1 MRNILA
7 AILLL
12 MAYNLSFATDILIS
26 DVPETDAFQIDCES
40 SASEATTTTYFF
52 DDGGNSYYYPNVSY
66 IRDIQSTNGSIISVK
81 FVNFNLANGTLLT
94 IKDAVTREVL
104 VANATGT
111 SLQGHTIT
119 SHHGKLRFI
128 WTAGAI
134 RGQGFK
140 AKVWCGSP
148 CQQFTTTITSSID
161 PTDTET
167 GQYYD
172 VCKNTAVEFTAHNV
186 FHNNNQEYQQTDEN
200 LTYNWL
206 IFSQNDTSRFN
217 DAGRTFSHSF
227 TESGGYYVLCDAIDS
242 RGCANHELNSVRV
255 RVSIAPTWENTSF
268 TPDTICSGTEVTFT
282 VSPHTE
288 PWRNETPN
296 VVGGAT
302 FLPDGNGQCYNTA
315 VNFDSF
321 DEGAI
326 INSASD
332 IDRIYINIEHSFL
345 GDLAILLECPNG
357 QQCLL
362 KAFNRSSYDDP
373 IVSNLNWHNT
383 GGFYNSSSQQ
393 GQSIHL
399 GLAHDDGSCN
409 DNPGYGFPY
418 YFYPDGTES
427 FGNGGPTIS
436 VNRFD
441 YYNLLQCPNQV
452 QYSGILAY
460 GEEHRYEPYENMT
473 SLIGCP
479 LNGEWRLYVCDM
491 WAIDNGWIFEW
502 GIYFNEEVFPPDL
515 WEFENTYS
523 EDGFFWEW
531 GTDPNYPYPYPWWYH
546 GSVGSINNN
555 NIPTGSEMYDAVAT
569 KNGSLRDTD
578 DDPTFIVTDRPQNP
592 DIDNPALIP
601 YTFSVTDN
609 FGCTYDTTVTVY
621 VLPAGDP
628 SCCITP
634 VPEISVLDTMP
645 CTNSVT
651 LTASDF
657 DLESNTGEWTYRG
670 PGTATFGDI
679 SQPQTEV
686 SVNIYGDYTFT
697 WHEYYM
703 GNHVCSGEASIT
715 VNFAPETDATLASI
729 SDRCRSGELIELSAS
744 DYGTLTCTP
753 ATPAFNAEVHTFVPA
768 LAEPGVY
775 TITNDL
781 GDVRC
786 AIASLSSETFTIY
799 DEITVSNRTEI
810 CTSSENGTVEIR
822 FDVNGL
828 SDPDNP
834 PAYSVTGGYS
844 SNGSATINV
853 DETRNQP
860 QYSLSV
866 QGPIEY
872 SLLVS
877 DEHGCSNINMQG
889 NYECDCPNYAGT
901 FVDYNAKIM
910 CTGEAYWLLRGHTE
924 NHGHNGDQV
933 DTARNAVF
941 SYIVCTNPND
951 IHTSFVTE
959 LPGNTEAIYLSTIN
973 GQYNRQ
979 YYLMAVVGFGSGL
992 NAWGNGCR
1000 SVSQPVPL
1008 MWRESPQPWATAA
1021 DTCGLVMRLHG
1032 SQPPE
1037 GTYGY
1042 WTATAP
1048 EGVENYSYTTIANT
1062 TNNSPDAI
1070 VLVNAPGAATFTW
1083 NIVNAECTGRASA
1096 IYDFRRVPTPEA
1108 GPDISI
1114 CGVQA
1119 EITGAYATIPALENS
1134 SLQWSCAGATI
1145 LNGNT
1150 IQPQVNANSG
1160 GTYLL
1165 TLTERNGECAGRD
1178 NMRITFVNIPAPA
1191 TTANVDTVCGH
1202 VGELQVY
1209 NANPSNEGRWTA
1221 YYDTISWT
1229 PLPTVSYS
1237 DYNNPTGPNSDRY
1250 PHCFVTVPIPDD
1262 QSEVEYVFK
1271 WTEPINDP
1279 RLSDDADCQGEAIK
1293 RMVFR
1298 KVPVISVHQCGSTGN
1313 SVAVCGNSLELCAE
1327 TVASEG
1333 YTDFS
1338 WVCKGIAGHFSDSIN
1353 STTTFTLD
1361 STMQIN
1367 SFQDVDFFFVGRNGS
1382 CMSIDTMHVRFL
1394 QKPVANAGLDHVAC
1408 GNSYELNGVWSLQ
1421 PSDDYTPSCQ
1431 WTVGEMPNP
1440 DAQVVWANTP
1450 HDSIVEGVQVS
1461 DYGIYTFIVREMNTA
1476 GDAATCFDRDTVTIE
1491 FMERPNVFAGEDFD
1505 VCGLDFQL
1513 HAVSSHS
1520 EGDNIS
1526 GVWTSIS
1533 GGEMSFADRT
1543 DPNTTGH
1550 YSAYGTATFR
1560 WVETNHPH
1568 IVTENEETCS
1578 ASDDVEVTFFELP
1591 SPVIS
1596 MNEGDTIACGLSF
1609 ESLRA
1614 ENPGDGISGFWY
1626 EVSPATQFGNVDSIV
1641 TNVAVP
1647 SYGRHDFYWI
1657 EYTGSA
1663 DNPRFCK
1670 DTAGPWTIDFI
1681 QEPIAQIRDTSRTFC
1696 SYSGMLCADFN
1707 GVGEGRWS
1715 TDANSYVL
1723 TFEDRTSPCTSVYTT
1738 VLNSGN
1744 SQDPYYNIYWTVRN
1758 TEYCTDKDTIKV
1770 IFAGV
1775 PSDSIKVIPPKCFGE
1790 AAILTA
1796 YEDSLAIYDW
1806 DFGNGYI
1813 DSVQTNVA
1821 AGEYRAFVHWDDR
1834 TTSHIVG
1841 LTATNSWGCTSNIG
1855 RAIVEEPDFPKYNY
1869 NIINDTCALGK
1880 GGIEFIDTAENF
1892 AFYWIDTTV
1901 GPTITEPNGYAI
1913 TNLHIYNLP
1922 AGRYVYRSE
1931 YQTSNTEYIEVYRQY
1946 FGTAQCSDFPEF
1958 EVGTIGMLEA
1968 EIAISAEVVGNLVAP
1983 DANAIFYNTTNY
1995 DNLSNHVCE
2004 WHFGDDAVE
2013 RKCDSVVEHIYID
2026 PGCYEVYLVVMNR
2039 EIPECRDTAML
2050 DNCVFVDKESKLEVP
2065 NIFSPNGDGLNE
2077 YFQVSG
2083 QSIKAETFHGIIM
2096 NRYGQV
2102 LFEWTDWENEES
2114 GWDGKIKGSTTAT
2127 PGVYYYIIEAE
2138 GMDNTIYNMEGA
2150 FHLVR

>member
-1 MRNILA
+1 MKKLVL
-7 AILLL
+7 AILLT
-12 MAYNLSFATDILIS
+12 MASYISFATDILIS

-52 DDGGNSYYYPNVSY
+52 DDGGNGSYLASQTYM
-66 IRDIQSTNGSIISVK
+66 RDIQSTNGSIISVK

-94 IKDAVTREVL
+94 IRDAVTREVL
-104 VANATGT
+104 VSNATGT
-111 SLQGHTIT
+111 SLNGRTIT
-119 SHHGKLRFI
+119 SHHGALRFI
-128 WTAGAI
+128 WISGAA

-172 VCKNTAVEFTAHNV
+172 VCKSTAVEFTANNV
-186 FHNNNQEYQQTDEN
+186 FLNNNQEYQQTDDN
-200 LTYNWL
+200 LTYNWM
-206 IFSQNDTSRFN
+206 IFSRNDTLRFN
-217 DAGRTFSHSF
+217 DAGRTFSYSF
-227 TESGGYYVLCDAIDS
+227 TESGGYYVMCNAIDN
-242 RGCANHELNSVRV
+242 RGCANHEVNTVRV
-255 RVSIAPTWENTSF
+255 RVSIAPTWENVHFS
-268 TPDTICSGTEVTFT
+268 PDTICSGTEVTFT
-282 VSPHTE
+282 GSPHVE
-288 PWRNETPN
+288 PWRDETPN
-296 VVGGAT
+296 VLGGTIA
-302 FLPDGNGQCYNTA
+302 LPDGEYRCYPGQMVFTQ
-315 VNFDSF
+315 F
-321 DEGAI
+321 DEDAV
-326 INSASD
+326 INSIND
-332 IDRIYINIEHSFL
+332 IERIYLKMEHSYM
-345 GDLAILLECPNG
+345 GDLSIVVRCPNN
-357 QQCLL
+357 QTCLL
-362 KAFNRSSYDDP
+362 KAYSS
-373 IVSNLNWHNT
+373 SNGTIYQHWTNT
-383 GGFYNSSSQQ
+383 GRINNAGSIGGGN
-393 GQSIHL
+393 IHL
-399 GLAHDDGSCN
+399 GLAPDPNSSSSPCYLT
-409 DNPGYGFPY
+409 PGEGYAYNFTPTATQ
-418 YFYPDGTES
+418 P
-427 FGNGGPTIS
+427 FGANGPTTYTTYTDPCGETQTNY
-436 VNRFD
+436 VLDPGD
-441 YYNLLQCPNQV
+441 Y
-452 QYSGILAY
+452 AT
-460 GEEHRYEPYENMT
+460 YESME

-479 LNGEWRLYVCDM
+479 LYGVWSINICDQLY
-491 WAIDNGWIFEW
+491 IDNGYLLEW
-502 GIYFNEEVFPPDL
+502 GIFFNEDLYPDDV
-515 WEFENTYS
+515 WYYGPTYS
-523 EDGFFWEW
+523 FGPGIGWVDGEWFFLST
-531 GTDPNYPYPYPWWYH
+531 GPD
-546 GSVGSINNN
+546 INGDGHDH
-555 NIPTGSEMYDAVAT
+555 IPSGSEMYSTVDT
-569 KNGSLRDTD
+569 KNGSMSQRDNDEPIITM
-578 DDPTFIVTDRPQNP
+578 VDRPQNP
-592 DIDNPALIP
+592 NPDDPVLVP
-601 YTFSVTDN
+601 YTFFATDD

-634 VPEISVLDTMP
+634 TPEISVSDTMP

-679 SQPQTEV
+679 NQPQTEV
-686 SVNIYGDYTFT
+686 SVNVYGDYTFT

-703 GNHVCSGEASIT
+703 GNLSCSGEASIT

-729 SDRCRSGELIELSAS
+729 YDRCRSGELIELSAS
-744 DYGTLTCTP
+744 DYGTFTCSP
-753 ATPAFNAEVHTFVPA
+753 PTPAFNAEAHTFVPA

-781 GDVRC
+781 GDARC
-786 AIASLSSETFTIY
+786 AIASFSSQTFTIY
-799 DEITVSNRTEI
+799 DEITVSNRAEI

-834 PAYSVTGGYS
+834 PTYSITGGYS
-844 SNGSATINV
+844 SNGSAIINV

-860 QYSLSV
+860 QYSLTT

-901 FVDYNAKIM
+901 FADYNAKIM
-910 CTGEAYWLLRGHTE
+910 CTSEAYWLLRGHTE
-924 NHGHNGDQV
+924 NHGHNGNQV

-959 LPGNTEAIYLSTIN
+959 LPSTTEAIYLSTIN
-973 GQYNRQ
+973 GQNNRQ
-979 YYLMAVVGFGSGL
+979 YYLVAVVGFGSGL

-1008 MWRESPQPWATAA
+1008 MWRESPHPTVTSA

-1048 EGVENYSYTTIANT
+1048 EGVDNYSYTTIANT
-1062 TNNSPDAI
+1062 TNNSPEAI

-1096 IYDFRRVPTPEA
+1096 IYNFHRIPTPEA
-1108 GPDISI
+1108 GPDITV

-1160 GTYLL
+1160 GTYLV

-1279 RLSDDADCQGEAIK
+1279 RLPDDADCQGEAIK

-1298 KVPVISVHQCGSTGN
+1298 KVPVVSVHQCGSTGN
-1313 SVAVCGNSLELCAE
+1313 SVAVCGNSVELCAE

-1338 WVCKGIAGHFSDSIN
+1338 WVCKGIAGHFSDSLN

-1361 STMQIN
+1361 STVQIN

-1394 QKPVANAGLDHVAC
+1394 QKPVANAGLDHVSC
-1408 GNSYELNGVWSLQ
+1408 GNSYELSGVWSLQ

-1476 GDAATCFDRDTVTIE
+1476 GDATTCFDRDTVTIE

-1513 HAVSSHS
+1513 NATSSHS

-1526 GVWTSIS
+1526 GLWTSMS
-1533 GGEMSFADRT
+1533 GGEMAFADRT

-1550 YSAYGTATFR
+1550 YSSYGTATFR

-1568 IVTENEETCS
+1568 LTIENEETCS
-1578 ASDDVEVTFFELP
+1578 AFDDVEVTFFEQP

-1626 EVSPATQFGNVDSIV
+1626 EVSPATQFGIVDSIV
-1641 TNVAVP
+1641 TNVAVS
-1647 SYGRHDFYWI
+1647 SYGKHDFYWI

-1663 DNPRFCK
+1663 DNPLFCK

-1696 SYSGMLCADFN
+1696 SYSGMMCADFN

-1796 YEDSLAIYDW
+1796 YEDTLAIYDW
-1806 DFGNGYI
+1806 DFGNGYT
-1813 DSVQTNVA
+1813 DSVQTNAA
-1821 AGEYRAFVHWDDR
+1821 AGEYRAFVHWENR
-1834 TTSHIVG
+1834 ETTHTIG
-1841 LTATNSWGCTSNIG
+1841 LTTTNLWGCTSNIG
-1855 RAIVEEPDFPKYNY
+1855 RAVVEEPDFPKYNY

-1892 AFYWIDTTV
+1892 AFYWIDTTA
-1901 GPTITEPNGYAI
+1901 GPTITDPNGYAI
-1913 TNLHIYNLP
+1913 TDLRIYNLP

-1931 YQTSNTEYIEVYRQY
+1931 YQTSNAEYIEVYRQY

-1983 DANAIFYNTTNY
+1983 EANAIFYNTTNY

-2004 WHFGDDAVE
+2004 WHFGDAAVE

-2083 QSIKAETFHGIIM
+2083 QSIKTETFHGIIM

-2102 LFEWTDWENEES
+2102 LFEWSDWENEES

>member
-1 MRNILA
+1 MKKLVL
-7 AILLL
+7 AILLT
-12 MAYNLSFATDILIS
+12 MASYICFATDILIS
-26 DVPETDAFQIDCES
+26 DVPETDAFQIDCEIS
-40 SASEATTTTYFF
+40 SSEATTTTYFF
-52 DDGGNSYYYPNVSY
+52 DDGGNGSYLASQTYM
-66 IRDIQSTNGSIISVK
+66 RDIQSTNGSIISVK

-94 IKDAVTREVL
+94 IRDAVTREVL
-104 VANATGT
+104 VSNATGT
-111 SLQGHTIT
+111 SLNGRTIT
-119 SHHGKLRFI
+119 SHHGALRFI
-128 WTAGAI
+128 WISGAA

-148 CQQFTTTITSSID
+148 CQQFTTNITVDIE
-161 PTDTET
+161 PTSTET
-167 GQYYD
+167 GLYYD
-172 VCKNTAVEFTAHNV
+172 VCKNAPVTFTANNV
-186 FHNNNQEYQQTDEN
+186 FLNNNQEYNQSDDN
-200 LTYNWL
+200 LTYNWT
-206 IFSQNDTSRFN
+206 IITINDTLRLN
-217 DAGRTFSHSF
+217 NAGQTISHSF
-227 TESGGYYVLCDAIDS
+227 AESGGYYVMCDAIDS
-242 RGCANHELNSVRV
+242 RGCANREANTIRV
-255 RVSIAPTWENTSF
+255 RVSIAPTWENISF
-268 TPDTICSGTEVTFT
+268 TPDSICSGTEVTFT
-282 VSPHTE
+282 GAPHVE
-288 PWRNETPN
+288 PWREETPN
-296 VVGGAT
+296 IVAGPTA
-302 FLPDGNGQCYNTA
+302 LPDASYICYTTYIFFNFFPPLA
-315 VNFDSF
+315 V
-321 DEGAI
+321 
-326 INSASD
+326 INSVED
-332 IDRIYINIEHSFL
+332 IDRIYINMEHSYL
-345 GDLAILLECPNG
+345 GDLSIMITCPNG
-357 QQCLL
+357 QNCLL
-362 KAFNRSSYDDP
+362 HAFD
-373 IVSNLNWHNT
+373 
-383 GGFYNSSSQQ
+383 NSSRPTIATGWTPSPINNADSR
-393 GQSIHL
+393 GGGSIHL
-399 GLAHDDGSCN
+399 GLAPDPASNSDCYYAAGI
-409 DNPGYGFPY
+409 GYEYNFTPTATT
-418 YFYPDGTES
+418 P
-427 FGNGGPTIS
+427 FGPNGPTTRTTYTDPCGNTETNL
-436 VNRFD
+436 VLDPGD
-441 YYNLLQCPNQV
+441 Y
-452 QYSGILAY
+452 AT
-460 GEEHRYEPYENMT
+460 YESLS

-479 LNGEWRLYVCDM
+479 LGGMWSLQVCDHLSL
-491 WAIDNGWIFEW
+491 DNGWVMEW
-502 GIYFNEEVFPPDL
+502 GIYFDESLIPEEIWDYSQIYGDYHFQDGYGWWFLSTGPD
-515 WEFENTYS
+515 
-523 EDGFFWEW
+523 
-531 GTDPNYPYPYPWWYH
+531 
-546 GSVGSINNN
+546 NNN
-555 NIPTGSEMYDAVAT
+555 PDYVPTGSDMYDMAT
-569 KNGSLRDTD
+569 TKSSHSRDND
-578 DDPTFIVTDRPQNP
+578 DNSSFSATTRPQNP
-592 DIDNPALIP
+592 DPDNPALIP

-621 VLPAGDP
+621 VLPASDP

-634 VPEISVLDTMP
+634 VPELSVSDTMP

-657 DLESNTGEWTYRG
+657 DLLGNTGEWTYRG

-679 SQPQTEV
+679 NQPQTEV
-686 SVNIYGDYTFT
+686 SVNVYGDYTFT

-703 GNHVCSGEASIT
+703 GNHVCSGEASVT

-729 SDRCRSGELIELSAS
+729 NDRCRSGELIELSAS
-744 DYGTLTCTP
+744 DYGTFTCSPSTS
-753 ATPAFNAEVHTFVPA
+753 AFNAEAHTFVPA

-781 GDVRC
+781 GDARC
-786 AIASLSSETFTIY
+786 AIASLSSQTFTIY
-799 DEITVSNRTEI
+799 DEITVSNRAEI

-828 SDPDNP
+828 SDPDDP
-834 PAYSVTGGYS
+834 PAYSITGGYS

-910 CTGEAYWLLRGHTE
+910 CTGEAYWLQRGHTE
-924 NHGHNGDQV
+924 NHGHNGNQV

-959 LPGNTEAIYLSTIN
+959 LPGTTEAIYLSTIN
-973 GQYNRQ
+973 GQNNRQ
-979 YYLMAVVGFGSGL
+979 YYLVAVVGFGSGL

-1008 MWRESPQPWATAA
+1008 MWRESPHPSVTAA

-1048 EGVENYSYTTIANT
+1048 EGVDNYSYTTIANT

-1108 GPDISI
+1108 GPDITV

-1119 EITGAYATIPALENS
+1119 EITGAYATIPALVNS

-1160 GTYLL
+1160 GTYLV

-1271 WTEPINDP
+1271 WTEPISDP
-1279 RLSDDADCQGEAIK
+1279 RLPDDADCQGEAIK

-1298 KVPVISVHQCGSTGN
+1298 KVPVVSVHQCESTGN
-1313 SVAVCGNSLELCAE
+1313 SVAVCGNSVELCAE

-1338 WVCKGIAGHFSDSIN
+1338 WVCKGIAGHFSDSLN

-1361 STMQIN
+1361 STVQIN

-1408 GNSYELNGVWSLQ
+1408 GNSYELNGVWGLQ
-1421 PSDDYTPSCQ
+1421 PSDVYTPSCQ

-1476 GDAATCFDRDTVTIE
+1476 GDATTCFDRDTVTIE

-1513 HAVSSHS
+1513 NATSSHS

-1526 GVWTSIS
+1526 GLWTSMS
-1533 GGEMSFADRT
+1533 GGEMAFADRT

-1550 YSAYGTATFR
+1550 YSSYGTATFR

-1568 IVTENEETCS
+1568 ITTENEETCS
-1578 ASDDVEVTFFELP
+1578 AFDDVEVTFFEQP

-1626 EVSPATQFGNVDSIV
+1626 EVSPATQFGIVDNIV
-1641 TNVAVP
+1641 TNVAVS
-1647 SYGRHDFYWI
+1647 SYGKHDFYWI

-1855 RAIVEEPDFPKYNY
+1855 RAIVEEPEFPVYNY

-1892 AFYWIDTTV
+1892 AFYWIDTTA
-1901 GPTITEPNGYAI
+1901 GPTITDPNGYAI
-1913 TNLHIYNLP
+1913 TDLRIYNLP

-1946 FGTAQCSDFPEF
+1946 FDTAQCSDFPEF

-2065 NIFSPNGDGLNE
+2065 NIFSPNGDGIND
-2077 YFQVSG
+2077 YFQVTG
-2083 QSIKAETFHGIIM
+2083 QSIKTETFHGIIM

-2102 LFEWTDWENEES
+2102 LFEWSDWENEES

-2138 GMDNTIYNMEGA
+2138 GMDKTLYNMEGA